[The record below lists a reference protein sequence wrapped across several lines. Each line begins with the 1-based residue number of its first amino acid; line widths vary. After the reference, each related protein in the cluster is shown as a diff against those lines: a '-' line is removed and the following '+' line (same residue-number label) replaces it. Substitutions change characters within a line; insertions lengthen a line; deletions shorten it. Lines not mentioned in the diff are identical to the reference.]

1 MGHHIS
7 KVVKTDP
14 VQLNVN
20 EKEKPEKDE
29 TKHEDP
35 EKDETEHEDPE
46 KKEPEQE
53 ESDNEDNVSI
63 VCNNFIHE

>member
-1 MGHHIS
+1 MGGHIS
-7 KVVKTDP
+7 KMVKTDP

-20 EKEKPEKDE
+20 EKEEPEKEDE
-29 TKHEDP
+29 TK
-35 EKDETEHEDPE
+35 HEDPE

-53 ESDNEDNVSI
+53 ESENEDEVSI